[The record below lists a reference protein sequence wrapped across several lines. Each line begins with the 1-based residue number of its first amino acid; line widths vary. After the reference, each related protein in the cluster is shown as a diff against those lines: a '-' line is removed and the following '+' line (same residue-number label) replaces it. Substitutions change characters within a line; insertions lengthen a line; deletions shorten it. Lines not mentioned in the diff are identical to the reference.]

1 MTRAKVW
8 MDGQLVNFEDAKV
21 HVLTHGLHYGTGVF
35 EGIRVYETSQ
45 GRAIFRLREHMVR
58 FLESA
63 KMIELKVPYSV
74 DELCVACQEV
84 VRSAPA
90 DGDYLRPIAYFGLNP
105 QGNIGVNPLRMPTNV
120 SIACTH
126 MGAYVGKEQLENGA
140 NVITSSWEK
149 PSCRSAML
157 TAKAT
162 GNYLNSV
169 LARLEAIKRGADE
182 AIMLN
187 ADGTVAEGTGENIF
201 LVRRGKILT
210 PPLSAGILEGITRD
224 SIMTLAAEMGS
235 IVVERDIARAELYT
249 ADEVFMT
256 GTAAEVTPI
265 GTIDGISIGKGKAG
279 PVTKGLQSAFAQVV
293 KGDDPRHLA
302 WLDLV

>member
-1 MTRAKVW
+1 

-21 HVLTHGLHYGTGVF
+21 HVLSHGLHYGSGVF
-35 EGIRVYETSQ
+35 EGIRIYQTAK
-45 GRAIFRLREHMVR
+45 GRAIFRLRDHMVR
-58 FLESA
+58 FLDSA
-63 KMIELKVPYSV
+63 KMLELKVPYSL
-74 DELCVACQEV
+74 DELCEACREV

-105 QGNIGVNPLRMPTNV
+105 EGNIGVNPRKMPTNV
-120 SIACTH
+120 AIACTH

-149 PSCRSAML
+149 PSCRAALL

-169 LARLEAIKRGADE
+169 LARVEAIKRGADE

-201 LVRRGKILT
+201 LVRKGRIYT

-224 SIMTLAAEMGS
+224 CIVTLAAENG
-235 IVVERDIARAELYT
+235 IAVVERDIARAELYT

-279 PVTKGLQSAFAQVV
+279 PVTKQLQSSFARVV
-293 KGDDPRHLA
+293 KGEDAKHMA